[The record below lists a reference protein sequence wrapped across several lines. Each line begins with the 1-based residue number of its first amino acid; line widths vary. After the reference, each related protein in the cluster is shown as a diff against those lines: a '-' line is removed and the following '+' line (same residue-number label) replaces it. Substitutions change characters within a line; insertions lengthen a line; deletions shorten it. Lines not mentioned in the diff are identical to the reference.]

1 MHRIGLLPDKYTF
14 PFVVRSCA
22 VLSALREGREA
33 HCNIIKN
40 GFDLDVFVQSSLVT
54 MYSQCGETL
63 SSELVFGEMIVRNIV
78 SWTSMIAGYVQN
90 GLFEKGLGLF
100 REMVALGTRPN
111 AVTLCGIVD
120 TAKCLFDQMP
130 VRSLV
135 SWNSMIATYEQ
146 NNAGTGNAI
155 QLFLRM
161 EMEKVEFD
169 YITMVTVISAWAC
182 ASHGH
187 VDDALI
193 LFSKMKQE
201 EIIPNSFTFMAVLT
215 ACRHSGL
222 VEEGRKHFESMR
234 KDYSIGPGLEHCAC
248 MVDLL
253 GRAGQ
258 LAEAYEFIHNMP
270 SEPNSDVWGALLGAC
285 RIHGNLEL
293 AEIVT
298 DRLYR
303 LEPQTV
309 SFYVL
314 MANMYS
320 EADHRCFNFHLGGR
334 DRRSENCVAAFC
346 SISRVRYQVKVTAYS
361 DFLRFINTM
370 HPTIVVA
377 IITGIASV
385 TVAFLHLLT
394 ALKENSDKK
403 KNDSSPTT
411 HRVVSDQLGNFKNA
425 DKSEEN
431 AIVAQS
437 VSTAVSSPKVLEQ
450 NARFQ
455 SLYRRMDRMEME
467 AKSLQKRIIII
478 RAEGFELDKRA
489 DEAVS
494 TYGTNVLVIML
505 FHGLGSIF
513 LQVNYP
519 YFGTSVLVLMVVS
532 FFSTFVVAYIVSSN
546 NIEKISEKEKDLR
559 RRQREFQSDIAFFGA
574 QITRAYSDEE
584 LYTLSSIGALGEVLN
599 GNDSLTRDARALQ
612 STIASLL
619 EMSSNSESNRMK
631 SLFKLSTSGERD
643 SPTKWTRTGS
653 VCLSEMVMPL
663 SKCYFRSTALLWMVM
678 LVDIVACSPKSKT
691 ADGTLQLLEKRIDG
705 MDAEVQSLRRKINAL
720 RAEQLYF
727 EKSAD
732 EAISTYGYNIQLIM
746 LFHGLVSVFL
756 QVNYP
761 YAGAGVSVVM
771 VVSFFSAFMVASTVI
786 LDKIKRMHV

>member
-1 MHRIGLLPDKYTF
+1 MDYARQMFDVMLDKDVFVWNTLIRGYADLGPCQEALMLYRDMHRIGLLPDRYTF

-90 GLFEKGLGLF
+90 GLFEKGLGHF
-100 REMVALGTRPN
+100 REMVASGTRPN
-111 AVTLCGIVD
+111 AVTLVSVLPACAGLEFFNLGRLIHGYAVKLGVDSDISLTNTLIALHGKCGIVD
-120 TAKCLFDQMP
+120 AAECLFDQMP

-146 NNAGTGNAI
+146 NNAGGNAI
-155 QLFLRM
+155 QLFHRM

-169 YITMVTVISAWAC
+169 YITMVTVISACANLGALNTGKWVHELVRSRGLETNVSISNALIDMYAKCGNIDLARRVFDSLPHKSVVSWTSIIGAC

-187 VDDALI
+187 VDDALM

-201 EIIPNSFTFMAVLT
+201 KIMPNSFTFMAVLT

-258 LAEAYEFIHNMP
+258 LAEACEFIHNMP

-293 AEIVT
+293 AEIVA

-320 EADHRCFNFHLGGR
+320 EAANIILPPFFPADHRCFNFQLGGR

-346 SISRVRYQVKVTAYS
+346 SISRVRYQVKVIAYC

-394 ALKENSDKK
+394 DGPE
-403 KNDSSPTT
+403 
-411 HRVVSDQLGNFKNA
+411 VIVQLH
-425 DKSEEN
+425 S
-431 AIVAQS
+431 
-437 VSTAVSSPKVLEQ
+437 LE
-450 NARFQ
+450 
-455 SLYRRMDRMEME
+455 RRMDRVERKVGRLE
-467 AKSLQKRIIII
+467 TEHVLQGWNGY
-478 RAEGFELDKRA
+478 EE
-489 DEAVS
+489 
-494 TYGTNVLVIML
+494 
-505 FHGLGSIF
+505 
-513 LQVNYP
+513 VNQ
-519 YFGTSVLVLMVVS
+519 
-532 FFSTFVVAYIVSSN
+532 
-546 NIEKISEKEKDLR
+546 K
-559 RRQREFQSDIAFFGA
+559 
-574 QITRAYSDEE
+574 
-584 LYTLSSIGALGEVLN
+584 TLN
-599 GNDSLTRDARALQ
+599 
-612 STIASLL
+612 
-619 EMSSNSESNRMK
+619 
-631 SLFKLSTSGERD
+631 
-643 SPTKWTRTGS
+643 
-653 VCLSEMVMPL
+653 
-663 SKCYFRSTALLWMVM
+663 
-678 LVDIVACSPKSKT
+678 
-691 ADGTLQLLEKRIDG
+691 
-705 MDAEVQSLRRKINAL
+705 
-720 RAEQLYF
+720 
-727 EKSAD
+727 
-732 EAISTYGYNIQLIM
+732 
-746 LFHGLVSVFL
+746 
-756 QVNYP
+756 
-761 YAGAGVSVVM
+761 
-771 VVSFFSAFMVASTVI
+771 
-786 LDKIKRMHV
+786 